1 MPVGLTLYLQNKKK
15 KTLDLLKKAVYHTI
29 YVNRNLFDLSFFV
42 KQIVMNTINGRIL
55 LLKKLSFIFALILGA
70 SIFLTG
76 CKGDNST
83 ANTQN
88 ENQLSI
94 YTTVYPLEYMAKQIG
109 GDYVNVSSIYPA
121 GVDEHTFEPTQK
133 DIINIAESDL
143 FYYIGY
149 NLEGFANNVTKTL
162 ANENVEMV
170 AIGEK
175 VELDAHEHE
184 EEGHEH
190 EDHEHEDDGHDH
202 GSVDPH
208 LWIDPLYAKEMAKH
222 IKDSLIE
229 KMPEQEST
237 FEENYQVLS
246 QKFDEL
252 NTEYT
257 NVFSE
262 AQHKEFLVS
271 HAAFGY
277 WEERYDVEQISVSGL
292 STSEEPTQKSLEN
305 LVDTAKEH
313 ELKYILVEQNVNS
326 KLTDII
332 QKEAKLTSL
341 PIHNLSILTQDDIEK
356 GRDYFSI
363 AKDNLDSLQKA
374 LND

>member
-1 MPVGLTLYLQNKKK
+1 
-15 KTLDLLKKAVYHTI
+15 
-29 YVNRNLFDLSFFV
+29 
-42 KQIVMNTINGRIL
+42 MNTINGRIL
-55 LLKKLSFIFALILGA
+55 FLKKLSFIFALILGA

-76 CKGDNST
+76 CKEDNSA
-83 ANTQN
+83 ANIQN

-94 YTTVYPLEYMAKQIG
+94 YTTVYPLEYMTKQIG
-109 GDYVNVSSIYPA
+109 GDFVNVSSIYPA

-149 NLEGFANNVTKTL
+149 NLEGFANNITKTL
-162 ANENVEMV
+162 ANENVEMI

-175 VELDAHEHE
+175 VKLDAHEEHE
-184 EEGHEH
+184 EEGHNH

-229 KMPEQEST
+229 KMPEQERT

-257 NVFSE
+257 NVFSK

-292 STSEEPTQKSLEN
+292 STSEEPTQKSLEK
-305 LVDTAKEH
+305 LVDTAKDH

-326 KLTDII
+326 KLTDVI

-356 GRDYFSI
+356 ERDYFSI

-374 LND
+374 LNE

>member
-1 MPVGLTLYLQNKKK
+1 MK
-15 KTLDLLKKAVYHTI
+15 KT
-29 YVNRNLFDLSFFV
+29 
-42 KQIVMNTINGRIL
+42 
-55 LLKKLSFIFALILGA
+55 SFIFALILGA

-76 CKGDNST
+76 CKGDNSK
-83 ANTQN
+83 ANTTQN

-94 YTTVYPLEYMAKQIG
+94 YTTVYPLEYMTKQIG
-109 GDYVNVSSIYPA
+109 GEHVNVSSIYPA
-121 GVDEHTFEPTQK
+121 GVDEHTFEPTQQ

-184 EEGHEH
+184 DDGHEH
-190 EDHEHEDDGHDH
+190 EEHEDDGHDH

-222 IKDSLIE
+222 IKDSMIE
-229 KMPEQEST
+229 KMPEQEPA
-237 FEENYQVLS
+237 FEKNYEALAK
-246 QKFDEL
+246 KFDEL

-257 NVFSE
+257 NVFSK
-262 AQHKEFLVS
+262 AQHNEFLVS

-277 WEERYDVEQISVSGL
+277 WEERYGTEQISVAGL

-341 PIHNLSILTQDDIEK
+341 PIHNLSILTQDDIDK

-374 LND
+374 LNY

>member
-1 MPVGLTLYLQNKKK
+1 M
-15 KTLDLLKKAVYHTI
+15 
-29 YVNRNLFDLSFFV
+29 
-42 KQIVMNTINGRIL
+42 
-55 LLKKLSFIFALILGA
+55 KKLSFIFALILGA

-76 CKGDNST
+76 CNDDNNA
-83 ANTQN
+83 ANKPN

-94 YTTVYPLEYMAKQIG
+94 YTTVYPLQYMTEKIG
-109 GDYVNVSSIYPA
+109 GDHVTVSSIYPA

-149 NLEGFANNVTKTL
+149 NLEGFVNNVTKTL
-162 ANENVEMV
+162 ANENVEML

-175 VELDAHEHE
+175 VNVEDQEHDD
-184 EEGHEH
+184 HD
-190 EDHEHEDDGHDH
+190 DHEHEDDGHNH

-208 LWIDPLYAKEMAKH
+208 IWIDPLYAKDMAKH
-222 IKDSLIE
+222 IKDSLVE
-229 KMPEQEST
+229 KMPEQKNV
-237 FEENYQVLS
+237 FEKNYETLA
-246 QKFDEL
+246 KEFDEL

-257 NVFSE
+257 KVFSE
-262 AQHKEFLVS
+262 AAHDEFLVS

-277 WEERYDVEQISVSGL
+277 WEERYHVDQISVSGI
-292 STSEEPTQKSLEN
+292 STSEEPTQKTLEK

-313 ELKYILVEQNVNS
+313 QLKYILVEQNINS

-332 QKEAKLTSL
+332 KKEANLTSL
-341 PIHNLSILTQDDIEK
+341 PIHNLSILTQDDIDA